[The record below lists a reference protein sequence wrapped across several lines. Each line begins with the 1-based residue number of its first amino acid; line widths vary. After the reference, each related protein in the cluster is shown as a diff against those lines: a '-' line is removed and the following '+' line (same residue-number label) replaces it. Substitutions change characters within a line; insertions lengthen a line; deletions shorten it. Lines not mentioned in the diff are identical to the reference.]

1 MHRGKES
8 WTQEKVHEVYFLS
21 DERLVRVSWKT
32 RRSTK
37 KAFPV
42 QKRRTNGV
50 MAENKSFVVLLET
63 PAGGERKVR
72 IRATTPKEA
81 ANLAKKKVKDS
92 KVKSVFK
99 VEKAWSHAWNDWE
112 SGKPVFR

>member
-1 MHRGKES
+1 M
-8 WTQEKVHEVYFLS
+8 S
-21 DERLVRVSWKT
+21 DERLVRVSFRT
-32 RRSTK
+32 RRNK
-37 KAFPV
+37 KVFPV
-42 QKRRTNGV
+42 KQRRTNGV
-50 MAENKSFVVLLET
+50 MVENKSFVVLLET

-81 ANLAKKKVKDS
+81 ATLAKKRVKDS